1 MAISARELQFQV
13 KSKLNRFNRN
23 YSEEIPVHQVDR
35 ALTEAY
41 FYWYESN
48 ATIAE
53 VNDTSRRNLKDF
65 ELKDYLMDME
75 FNGRRYVGE
84 FPDNFY
90 KYLRLSCIAFK
101 EGCGEKELSIS
112 VEPSKKI
119 NKLLKNPYW
128 EPSYEYEETFADE
141 FKDGLIV
148 YHKDFE
154 VKRVYMDYLE
164 KPLSINTPS
173 LTTKKEIVT
182 ADGIKIT
189 ADRGIPLSSSLET
202 RKVVDIA
209 ALIIMRDK
217 GEVQDYESQL
227 NKINIINT

>member
-1 MAISARELQFQV
+1 MGVSSKELHYQL

-23 YSEEIPVHQVDR
+23 YSEEIPVHQADR

-48 ATIAE
+48 AQIAE
-53 VNDTSRRNLKDF
+53 VNDTARRNLKDF
-65 ELKDYLMDME
+65 EIKDEPMDVE
-75 FNGRRYVGE
+75 FNGRRYIGK
-84 FPDNFY
+84 FPENFY

-101 EGCGEKELSIS
+101 EGCGEKELTVN

-148 YHKDFE
+148 YHKGFE
-154 VKRVYMDYLE
+154 VRRVYMDYLE
-164 KPLSINTPS
+164 KPLSIQTPS
-173 LTTKKEIVT
+173 LTRNGEIVN
-182 ADGIKIT
+182 ADGEKIT
-189 ADRGIPLSSSLET
+189 ADRGIPLTSSLES
-202 RKVVDIA
+202 RKIVDIA
-209 ALIIMRDK
+209 ALIVMRDK
-217 GEVQDYESQL
+217 GDIRDYESQL
-227 NKINIINT
+227 NKISIINN